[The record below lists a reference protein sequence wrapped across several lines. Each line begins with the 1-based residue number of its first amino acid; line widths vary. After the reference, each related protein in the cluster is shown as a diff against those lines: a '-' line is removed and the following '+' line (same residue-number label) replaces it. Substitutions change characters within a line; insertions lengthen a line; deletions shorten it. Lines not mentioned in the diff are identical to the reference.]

1 MEELRIKQRM
11 KELTQEL
18 KQYNYE
24 YYVLDN
30 PTVDDIEYD
39 SKMRELERLEKEYP
53 MYQDPNTPTK
63 QVGAFLKTELSSI
76 THEVPMLSLANAFS
90 YDELEEFE
98 ERISKVVSNY
108 TYNVELKIDGI
119 ASSIHY
125 EDGLLVLG
133 ATRGNGV
140 VGENITNNVLKV
152 GKLPKVL
159 TKKVNA
165 EVRGEVYMSKEVFES
180 LNKIREEE
188 NQPLFANP
196 RNAAGGSLRQLDAN
210 ITAQRKLEHFAYT
223 LVNPKSHNINSQ
235 SDAMEYMRSL
245 GFNINPHYRHCKNIQ
260 EVIKYIEEYK
270 EKRKTLEY
278 ETDGIVIKVNE
289 MNLYDTIGYT
299 VKVPKWAIAY
309 KFPAEVVTTKLQD
322 IIFTVG
328 RTGIITPNA
337 VLDPV
342 YVGGTMVS
350 RATLNNED
358 FIISRD
364 IRIGDYVK
372 VRKAGEI
379 IPEVV
384 EVDLSR
390 RDENLRPF
398 KMIEYCPICNE
409 PLYKKENEAEHYCHN
424 EDCGGRIL
432 EGIIHF
438 ASRVAM
444 DIDGLGDKQ
453 IETLYNLGYIKDSA
467 DIYNLYKYEEEIINI
482 DRFGKKKVEN
492 LLNAIEESKTNTLD
506 KFIFGLGIRFVGA
519 KASKNLAKIY
529 STIEELQ
536 NASIEELQNIDDIG
550 VVMATSIYEYFKKQA
565 NLDLLNKFKNLGV
578 NPTIVKQKTGSLFKD
593 MTIVLTGSLEKF
605 TRDEASLIIEK
616 LGGKTSSSVSKK
628 TSMVLAGEAAGSK
641 LKKAQELNIKIISES
656 EFEEMIKDKI

>member
-1 MEELRIKQRM
+1 MNNIQKRM
-11 KELTQEL
+11 QELTKEL

-24 YYVLDN
+24 YYVLDS

-39 SKMRELERLEKEYP
+39 SKMRELERLENEYP
-53 MYQDPNTPTK
+53 EFIDPKTPTK
-63 QVGAFLKTELSSI
+63 QVGAFLKTDLSSV

-90 YDELEEFE
+90 YDELLDFDDK
-98 ERISKVVSNY
+98 IKKVVSNY
-108 TYNVELKIDGI
+108 TYVVELKIDGI

-140 VGENITNNVLKV
+140 TGENITNNILMVN
-152 GKLPKVL
+152 KLPKVL
-159 TKKVNA
+159 KDNIDV
-165 EVRGEVYMSKEVFES
+165 EVRGEVYMSKDVFNA
-180 LNKIREEE
+180 LNETRKNE
-188 NQPLFANP
+188 NLSLFANP

-210 ITAQRKLEHFAYT
+210 ITKERKLEQFAYT
-223 LVNPKSHNINSQ
+223 LVNPENYNIHTQ
-235 SDAMEYMRSL
+235 KDAMEYMKHL
-245 GFNINPHYRHCKNIQ
+245 GFNINPHYRHCKTIE
-260 EVIKYIEEYK
+260 EVIAYIEEYK

-289 MNLYDTIGYT
+289 MDLHDLIGYT

-309 KFPAEVVTTKLQD
+309 KFPAEIVTTVLRD

-384 EVDLSR
+384 EVDKTRRPSNLVPFEMIKTCPMCGKPLS
-390 RDENLRPF
+390 
-398 KMIEYCPICNE
+398 
-409 PLYKKENEAEHYCHN
+409 KKDNEAEHYCHN
-424 EDCGGRIL
+424 EECGGRIL

-444 DIDGLGDKQ
+444 DIEGLGEKQ
-453 IETLYNLGYIKDSA
+453 IETLYNLGYLKDIS
-467 DIYNLYKYEEEIINI
+467 DIYKLSSFEQEIINI
-482 DRFGKKKVEN
+482 ERFGKKKVEN
-492 LLNAIEESKTNTLD
+492 LFNAIENSKTNTLD

-519 KASKNLAKIY
+519 KASKNLAKKY
-529 STIEELQ
+529 PSLGELAMASTEELE
-536 NASIEELQNIDDIG
+536 SIDDIG
-550 VVMATSIYEYFKKQA
+550 TVMAQSIYDYFGKEENIELIKRM
-565 NLDLLNKFKNLGV
+565 FSYGV
-578 NPTIVKQKTGSLFKD
+578 NPKPIYQESISLFEG
-593 MTIVLTGSLEKF
+593 MTFVLTGTLQKF
-605 TRDEASLIIEK
+605 TRDEASEIIER

-628 TSMVLAGEAAGSK
+628 TTFVLAGEAAGSK
-641 LKKAQELNIKIISES
+641 LKKAQDLGIRIINEN
-656 EFEEMIKDKI
+656 EFEEMIKNYQ